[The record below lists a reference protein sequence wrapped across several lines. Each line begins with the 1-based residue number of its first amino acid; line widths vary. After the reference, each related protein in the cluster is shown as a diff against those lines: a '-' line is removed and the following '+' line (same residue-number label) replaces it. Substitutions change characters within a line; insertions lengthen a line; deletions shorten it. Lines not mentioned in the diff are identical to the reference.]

1 MQIMK
6 RLLIILRKTL
16 LICLALVIYSAAII
30 FLYENF
36 IRALIFPPPNY
47 AENVGD
53 PTEKTSV
60 PTPLPIPSI
69 EPAATAPPIIEPPAV
84 SPENNNSQTPN
95 NTLAA
100 APNAL
105 MIPVV
110 GIKREQLRDTFDDA
124 RSEGRVHDAID
135 IMAAGGTPVVAV
147 ADGEITKFFDSV
159 RGGITIYQY
168 NSDRR
173 LVYYYAHL
181 QKRADNLKE
190 KDFVK
195 RGTVIGYVG
204 DTGNAGA
211 GNFHLHFAVTIL
223 NDPKK
228 IFEGTEINPYPL
240 LKDALESH

>member
-1 MQIMK
+1 MK
-6 RLLIILRKTL
+6 RFLLILRKTL
-16 LICLALVIYSAAII
+16 LIILLLIIYSII
-30 FLYENF
+30 IVVLYENF
-36 IRALIFPPPNY
+36 IRTYLFLPTNY

-53 PTEKTSV
+53 PTEKTPV
-60 PTPLPIPSI
+60 PIPLPIPIPSI
-69 EPAATAPPIIEPPAV
+69 EPPVVPLVEINTNQT
-84 SPENNNSQTPN
+84 ENN
-95 NTLAA
+95 A
-100 APNAL
+100 APDSPTAL

-110 GIKREQLRDTFDDA
+110 GIKREQLRDTFKDA

-147 ADGEITKFFDSV
+147 ADGEIAKFFDSE

-168 NSDRR
+168 NPDKRF
-173 LVYYYAHL
+173 VYYYAHL

-195 RGTVIGYVG
+195 RGTIIGYVG
-204 DTGNAGA
+204 DSGNAGA
-211 GNFHLHFAVTIL
+211 GNYHLHFSVTIL